1 MRTTKPSRHA
11 NHFQATRRR
20 VSQITVLTR
29 APRQT
34 GNPKRCGAAGRNR
47 LRDAKRAYRREIDE
61 SFRDDKSGGLD
72 MAHTRSQHPERLE
85 RLLLAVALAT
95 LWCHE
100 LGEQVMS
107 QAESIRRLIFQSPRP
122 TCYSISLANLSNSS
136 TSNIGVIQFVLGN
149 TNRCPNIQHRT
160 AITCALRNCLTKQK
174 RPTAPVDQKDSRFA

>member
-100 LGEQVMS
+100 LGQRGMS
-107 QAESIRRLIFQSPRP
+107 QGESIRRTIDPGSKRELSLFQLGLRWLRRCIANAIHLGPVFAACRSP
-122 TCYSISLANLSNSS
+122 TQL
-136 TSNIGVIQFVLGN
+136 
-149 TNRCPNIQHRT
+149 
-160 AITCALRNCLTKQK
+160 
-174 RPTAPVDQKDSRFA
+174 APVVKSGDP

>member
-1 MRTTKPSRHA
+1 VRLGGIA
-11 NHFQATRRR
+11 CVTRSVLTAWRSTR
-20 VSQITVLTR
+20 VSAMTNRVALTWS
-29 APRQT
+29 T
-34 GNPKRCGAAGRNR
+34 R
-47 LRDAKRAYRREIDE
+47 L
-61 SFRDDKSGGLD
+61 
-72 MAHTRSQHPERLE
+72 QHPERLE

-122 TCYSISLANLSNSS
+122 TCYSFSLANLSNSS